1 MQDGLEIYL
10 SSWKDRGKTDV
21 LTVRFRKLTTF
32 NAIINT
38 KALETKNMIW
48 YFLILQNVCSTGFL
62 DIR

>member
-10 SSWKDRGKTDV
+10 SSWRDRGKTDV

-32 NAIINT
+32 NAIVNT
-38 KALETKNMIW
+38 LALETKNITW
-48 YFLILQNVCSTGFL
+48 YFYFKMYVAQGFL